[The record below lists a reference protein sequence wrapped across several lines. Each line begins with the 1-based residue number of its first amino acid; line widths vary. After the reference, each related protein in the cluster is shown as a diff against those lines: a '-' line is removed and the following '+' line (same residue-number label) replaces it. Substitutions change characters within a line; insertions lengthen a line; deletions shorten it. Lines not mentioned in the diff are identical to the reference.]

1 MNNNSNIKYWLEEEE
16 TQLINEINNLTD
28 INDILNNHNRKIT
41 GIIIRIEKILND
53 PIKSIKILNKDEV
66 IEKYLTNTKNKYFT
80 NYEELYT
87 NILKFNSLEEISN
100 NYNKLSLTKIKSI
113 LNNFMKRKDL
123 ELAKKLRIKC
133 LLKLKDDID
142 FAEKIFSNKKNSY
155 ADDTNNTNN
164 KNNDIDTNNINS
176 VIILLLEEIKTMKTD
191 IFDIKN
197 RVKIIMDKVSV
208 LDKNKNNIKIFD
220 SKKNLELDNNLNDCL
235 NLENDILNINEKIS
249 TSKKKDKKIKIIMID
264 NNNNDELK
272 SKNNLSLNNFTDDN
286 ILEHNNDELDKE
298 FKKILC

>member
-1 MNNNSNIKYWLEEEE
+1 MNNNSNIKYWLDEEE

-28 INDILNNHNRKIT
+28 INEILNNHNRKIT

-53 PIKSIKILNKDEV
+53 PIKSIKIFNKDEV

-113 LNNFMKRKDL
+113 LNDFMKRKDI

-155 ADDTNNTNN
+155 ANDTNNTNN
-164 KNNDIDTNNINS
+164 KNNDIDTNNIDTNDINS

-208 LDKNKNNIKIFD
+208 PDKNKNNIKIFD
-220 SKKNLELDNNLNDCL
+220 SKKNLELDNYLND
-235 NLENDILNINEKIS
+235 ENNILNINEKIS
-249 TSKKKDKKIKIIMID
+249 TNKKKDKKIKIIMV
-264 NNNNDELK
+264 NNNDELK
-272 SKNNLSLNNFTDDN
+272 SKNNLSLNNFNDDN
-286 ILEHNNDELDKE
+286 ISEHNNDELDKE